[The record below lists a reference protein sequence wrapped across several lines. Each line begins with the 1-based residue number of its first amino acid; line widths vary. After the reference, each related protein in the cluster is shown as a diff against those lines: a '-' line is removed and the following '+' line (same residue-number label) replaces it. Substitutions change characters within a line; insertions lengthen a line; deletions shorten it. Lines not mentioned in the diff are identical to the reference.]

1 MFGRK
6 IKQENELLNRQ
17 NADLLQRITFLEN
30 TLQEIGGNDVLAVKE
45 AQARLTLEHQQL
57 LASNEKALEQINAE
71 IQKSSK
77 QLQQLRSEVVSLDET
92 ATLQSNGLFQ
102 FEHPAEDSVRLELE
116 LANTRK
122 KIKEMIKDKTA
133 VRTSTD
139 FTFNNSAAEGK
150 RFMARMAK
158 MMLRAYNAEAEN
170 AIIRVKAGNLSTAI
184 ERLTKTKIQIEK
196 LGTMINLSI
205 SNTYHHL
212 RIRELELAAMH
223 LQAKAAAK
231 EAEREERARLRE
243 EAKAQAEMERE
254 RKRLE
259 KEQRHYQNAI
269 ATLREQGRTDEIQ
282 ELEVKLNEIQK
293 GIDDVDYRAANIR
306 TGYVYVISNIG
317 SFGEQM
323 VKIGMTRRLNPFDR
337 VSELSDAS
345 VPFNFDVHAMHFSE
359 DAVGIEAELHRR
371 FANHKVNRVNTRREF
386 FYVTPAEVKQ
396 ELLKVAGNI
405 LEYIDEPDAEQYRE
419 SLRIQSIEKNKNN
432 QASPHNQ
439 HS

>member
-6 IKQENELLNRQ
+6 AKQENELLNRQ
-17 NADLLQRITFLEN
+17 NAELLHRIALLEN

-45 AQARLTLEHQQL
+45 AQARATFEHQQL
-57 LASNEKALEQINAE
+57 LDSNRKALEQINTA
-71 IQKSSK
+71 IQESSK
-77 QLQQLRSEVVSLDET
+77 RLQHLRSEVINLDET

-102 FEHPAEDSVRLELE
+102 FKHPAEDSVRLELE
-116 LANTRK
+116 LANVRQ
-122 KIKEMIKDKTA
+122 KIKGMIKDKTA
-133 VRTSTD
+133 VSTSVD

-150 RFMARMAK
+150 RFMTRMAK

-170 AIIRVKAGNLSTAI
+170 AIIRVKAGNLQTAR

-205 SNTYHHL
+205 SNAYHNL
-212 RIRELELAAMH
+212 RIHELELAAMH

-259 KEQRHYQNAI
+259 KEQHHYQNAI
-269 ATLREQGRTDEIQ
+269 ATLLKQGRTDEVQ
-282 ELEVKLNEIQK
+282 ELEIKLTEIQK
-293 GIDDVDYRAANIR
+293 GLDDVDYRAANIR

-317 SFGEQM
+317 SFGERM

-371 FANHKVNRVNTRREF
+371 FADRKVNRVNTRREF

-419 SLRIQSIEKNKNN
+419 SLRIQSIEKKE
-432 QASPHNQ
+432 QVDIST
-439 HS
+439 

>member
-6 IKQENELLNRQ
+6 TKKENELLHHQ
-17 NADLLQRITFLEN
+17 NAELLQRIALLEN

-45 AQARLTLEHQQL
+45 AQTRL
-57 LASNEKALEQINAE
+57 ALEYQESLDSQKKILDQINTE
-71 IQKSSK
+71 IQESSK
-77 QLQQLRSEVVSLDET
+77 QLKHLRAEVVHLDE
-92 ATLQSNGLFQ
+92 AVVLQASGLFQ
-102 FEHPAEDSVRLELE
+102 FEHPAEDSVRLERE
-116 LANTRK
+116 LADVRQE
-122 KIKEMIKDKTA
+122 IKDMIKYKTA
-133 VRTSTD
+133 VSTASG
-139 FTFNNSAAEGK
+139 FTFNGSTAEGN
-150 RFMARMAK
+150 RFMSKMAK

-170 AIIRVKAGNLSTAI
+170 AIMRVKAGNLPTAQQ
-184 ERLTKTKIQIEK
+184 RLNKTKLQIEK
-196 LGTMINLSI
+196 LGTMISLQV
-205 SNTYHHL
+205 SNTYHSL
-212 RIRELELAAMH
+212 RIRELKLAAMH

-231 EAEREERARLRE
+231 EAQREERARIRE

-269 ATLREQGRTDEIQ
+269 ATLLEQGRTDETE
-282 ELEVKLNEIQK
+282 ELEAKLQEIQK
-293 GIDDVDYRAANIR
+293 GLDDVDYRAANIR

-371 FANHKVNRVNTRREF
+371 FANRKVNRINTRREF
-386 FYVTPAEVKQ
+386 FYVTPAEVKE
-396 ELLKVAGNI
+396 ELLKVTGNI

-419 SLRIQSIEKNKNN
+419 SLRIRSIEEKQE
-432 QASPHNQ
+432 QATTAS
-439 HS
+439 

>member
-1 MFGRK
+1 MFGK
-6 IKQENELLNRQ
+6 KAKQENELLNRR
-17 NADLLQRITFLEN
+17 NAELLHRIAFLEK
-30 TLQEIGGNDVLAVKE
+30 TLQEIGGNDILAVKE
-45 AQARLTLEHQQL
+45 AQARMTFEHQEL
-57 LASNEKALEQINAE
+57 LNSQKQILDQITAE
-71 IQKSSK
+71 IQESS
-77 QLQQLRSEVVSLDET
+77 QELQHLRSEIINLEET
-92 ATLQSNGLFQ
+92 ATLQANGLFQ

-116 LANTRK
+116 LTNIRK
-122 KIKEMIKDKTA
+122 KIKEMVKSNAA
-133 VRTSTD
+133 VRTATA

-150 RFMARMAK
+150 RFMSRMAK
-158 MMLRAYNAEAEN
+158 MMLRAYNSEAEN
-170 AIIRVKAGNLSTAI
+170 AIIRVKAGNLPTAK
-184 ERLTKTKIQIEK
+184 ERLTKTKAQIEK
-196 LGTMINLSI
+196 LGTMIQLSI
-205 SNTYHHL
+205 SNAYHDL

-231 EAEREERARLRE
+231 EAEREERARIRE
-243 EAKAQAEMERE
+243 ETKAQAEMERE

-259 KEQRHYQNAI
+259 KERHHYQNAI

-282 ELEVKLNEIQK
+282 ELEAELNEIQK
-293 GIDDVDYRAANIR
+293 GLDDVDYRVANIR

-317 SFGEQM
+317 SFGERM

-371 FANHKVNRVNTRREF
+371 FADRKVNRVNTRREF

-405 LEYIDEPDAEQYRE
+405 LEYVDEPNAEQYRE
-419 SLRIQSIEKNKNN
+419 SLRIKSIEEKRE
-432 QASPHNQ
+432 QTSAAL
-439 HS
+439 